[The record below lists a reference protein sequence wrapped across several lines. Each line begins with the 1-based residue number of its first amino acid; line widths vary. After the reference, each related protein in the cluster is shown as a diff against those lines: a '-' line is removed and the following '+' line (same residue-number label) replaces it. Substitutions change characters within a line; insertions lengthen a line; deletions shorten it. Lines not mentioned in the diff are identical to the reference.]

1 MAQQISA
8 KATVEQA
15 GRQAGQ
21 MARDAVQS
29 PWVEWLARFGY
40 AARGVVYAFVGFLAL
55 RAAFGE
61 GGQTTGTEGAVQE
74 IAQQSQVLLGFVA
87 VGLFGYALWRFVQA
101 VLDPENK
108 GDDTKGLAERGMMLA
123 SGIAYGSLAI
133 LAVKAVTNS
142 AATGGG
148 DGTQGATASVLDKPF
163 GAVLVGL
170 AGLAVIV
177 AGLFQIK
184 SGWTKKFRDKLKLQE
199 MSPTEQTW
207 MTRAGQFGL
216 ISRGIVFLLMG
227 FFLVQAALRSD
238 ASEARGLGGALDTLA
253 AQPYGPWL
261 LALVALG
268 LIAFGVYS
276 VLVARYRRIVF

>member
-1 MAQQISA
+1 
-8 KATVEQA
+8 
-15 GRQAGQ
+15 
-21 MARDAVQS
+21 MARSAVQS

-40 AARGVVYAFVGFLAL
+40 AARGVVYAFVGFLAF
-55 RAAFGE
+55 RAAFGD
-61 GGQTTGTEGAVQE
+61 GGRTTGTEGAVQE
-74 IAQQSQVLLGFVA
+74 IARTSQVLLGFVA

-108 GDDTKGLAERGMMLA
+108 GDDAKGLAERIMMLA

-133 LAVKAVTNS
+133 LAVKAITGS
-142 AATGGG
+142 ESGGG

-177 AGLFQIK
+177 AGLFQLK
-184 SGWTKKFRDKLKLQE
+184 SGWTRKFRDKLKLQE
-199 MSPTEQTW
+199 MSATEQTW
-207 MTRAGQFGL
+207 MTHAGQFGL

-238 ASEARGLGGALDTLA
+238 PSQARGLGGALETLA

>member
-1 MAQQISA
+1 
-8 KATVEQA
+8 
-15 GRQAGQ
+15 
-21 MARDAVQS
+21 MARSAVQS

-61 GGQTTGTEGAVQE
+61 GGRTTGTEGAVQE

-87 VGLFGYALWRFVQA
+87 FGLFGYALWRFVQA

-108 GDDTKGLAERGMMLA
+108 GDDAKGLAERGMMLA

-133 LAVKAVTNS
+133 LAVKAITGS
-142 AATGGG
+142 GSGGG

-177 AGLFQIK
+177 AGLFQLK

-227 FFLVQAALRSD
+227 FFLVRAALRSD
-238 ASEARGLGGALDTLA
+238 ASEARGLGGALETLST
-253 AQPYGPWL
+253 QPYGPWL

>member
-8 KATVEQA
+8 KATLEQA

-21 MARDAVQS
+21 MARSAVQS

-40 AARGVVYAFVGFLAL
+40 AARGVVYAFVGYLAL
-55 RAAFGE
+55 QAAFGS
-61 GGQTTGTEGAVQE
+61 GGRTTGAQGAIQE
-74 IAQQSQVLLGFVA
+74 MARQSQVLLGFVA
-87 VGLFGYALWRFVQA
+87 FGLFGYALWRFVQA

-108 GDDTKGLAERGMMLA
+108 GDDPKGLVQRGSMLA
-123 SGIAYGSLAI
+123 SGIVYGSLAI
-133 LAVKAVTNS
+133 AAVKMIS
-142 AATGGG
+142 GSGAAGG

-163 GAVLVGL
+163 GAVLVGI

-177 AGLFQIK
+177 GGLFQIK

-199 MSPTEQTW
+199 MSPGEQTS
-207 MTRAGQFGL
+207 MTHAGQFGL
-216 ISRGIVFLLMG
+216 ISRGVVFLLTG
-227 FFLVQAALRSD
+227 FFLIQAALQSD
-238 ASEARGLGGALDTLA
+238 PSEARGLGGALQTLA
-253 AQPYGPWL
+253 SQPYGPWL
-261 LALVALG
+261 LAVAALG